1 MKWYAGILLVAAL
14 ALNFRIWVS
23 DDGLSEV
30 RRLERAVAAQQSTN
44 ASLVRRNDQLAAEV
58 GDLKSGLVAVEERAR
73 SELGMIGPNETF
85 YQVVTKVVPPS
96 PSNSPSPETAPVP
109 QGAPAGAERTRTAQ
123 R

>member
-30 RRLERAVAAQQSTN
+30 RRLERAVAVQQNTN

-58 GDLKSGLVAVEERAR
+58 ADLKSGLVAVEERAR
-73 SELGMIGPNETF
+73 SELGMIKPDEVLV
-85 YQVVTKVVPPS
+85 QVSK
-96 PSNSPSPETAPVP
+96 
-109 QGAPAGAERTRTAQ
+109 RR
-123 R
+123 

>member
-58 GDLKSGLVAVEERAR
+58 ADLKSGLVAVEERAR

-85 YQVVTKVVPPS
+85 YQVVTKVAPPS
-96 PSNSPSPETAPVP
+96 PSNSSSPETVPVP

>member
-1 MKWYAGILLVAAL
+1 MKWYAGILLAL
-14 ALNFRIWVS
+14 TLVLNARIWVS

-30 RRLERAVAAQQSTN
+30 WRLEQAVAAQQSTN

-58 GDLKSGLVAVEERAR
+58 TDLKGGLVAVEERAR

-85 YQVVTKVVPPS
+85 YQVVAKTTPSS
-96 PSNSPSPETAPVP
+96 PSASPSLEPAPVP

>member
-58 GDLKSGLVAVEERAR
+58 ADLKSGLVAVEERAR

-85 YQVVTKVVPPS
+85 YQVVTKVAPPS
-96 PSNSPSPETAPVP
+96 PSNSPSPETVPVP

>member
-1 MKWYAGILLVAAL
+1 MKWYAGILLVL
-14 ALNFRIWVS
+14 TLVLNARIWVS

-30 RRLERAVAAQQSTN
+30 WRLEQAVAAQQSTN

-58 GDLKSGLVAVEERAR
+58 TDLKGGLVAVEERAR

-85 YQVVTKVVPPS
+85 YQVVAKTTPSS
-96 PSNSPSPETAPVP
+96 PSASPSLEPAPVP

>member
-14 ALNFRIWVS
+14 VLNFRIWVS

-58 GDLKSGLVAVEERAR
+58 ADLKDGLVAVEERAR

-85 YQVVTKVVPPS
+85 YQVVAKVAPPS
-96 PSNSPSPETAPVP
+96 PSNAPSPEPVPVP